1 MVAHAAT
8 DYTLLSLEEAYE
20 LVFGKIDDEHPKVM
34 NNHTLSAMEED
45 LLNNYDDAL

>member
-1 MVAHAAT
+1 MVSHATT

-20 LVFGKIDDEHPKVM
+20 LVFGKINDEHPTIM
-34 NNHTLSAMEED
+34 NNHTLSIMEAD